1 MEKPSFHNL
10 SAPREEFP
18 EPPPST
24 RIILTSGSE
33 LFPGLITLVRKPP
46 FSGLESENPYYHLS
60 DFEHL
65 CSLFAIAGMTQDT
78 LKWKLFPFSLIGKA
92 EQWYTYTVGSVHDNW
107 DELRDKFCLEF
118 FLMSRIIALHRDI
131 RSFQQNERESIR
143 AAWYR
148 FLSLIESG
156 PVLSIP
162 ESLLLR
168 NFYEGLDKYSAF
180 HLDVVSGG
188 SFSRM
193 TLAEGR
199 KFLYDI
205 IDSIVFTIMP
215 NSSGKYAS

>member
-1 MEKPSFHNL
+1 MLFFPSTLSPATHRGAILEKLLYPTEFIPYHFQFSFCYLYPPLPKEKPSFHSL

-24 RIILTSGSE
+24 RIILTSGYE
-33 LFPGLITLVRKPP
+33 LFPGLITLVRKPS
-46 FSGLESENPYYHLS
+46 FSGLESENPYHHLS
-60 DFEHL
+60 DFEHV

-107 DELRDKFCLEF
+107 EELRDKFYLEF
-118 FLMSRIIALHRDI
+118 FPMSRIIALHRDI
-131 RSFQQNERESIR
+131 RYFKQNERESIR

-162 ESLLLR
+162 
-168 NFYEGLDKYSAF
+168 
-180 HLDVVSGG
+180 
-188 SFSRM
+188 
-193 TLAEGR
+193 
-199 KFLYDI
+199 
-205 IDSIVFTIMP
+205 
-215 NSSGKYAS
+215 